1 MDPNVWGPGAW
12 TFLHSIT
19 LTYPDRPTYL
29 DKQRFSHFFNNLQH
43 VLPCPTCRKHY
54 QYNLKKNPIQLDSRD
69 DLVAWLVTIHNEVN
83 KKNKKQ
89 MWSLHEFY
97 DYYQQLYSDE
107 SELPEYTKYL
117 PYLIILLVIVLA
129 ILYWKKRSSDI
140 PPF

>member
-19 LTYPDRPTYL
+19 LTYPNKPTYL
-29 DKQRFSHFFNNLQH
+29 DKQRFSQFFNNLQH

-54 QYNLKKNPIQLDSRD
+54 QKNLKHNPIQLDSRD

-89 MWSLHEFY
+89 MWSLNEFY
-97 DYYQQLYSDE
+97 DYYQQLYSDDSE
-107 SELPEYTKYL
+107 SPKYTEYI
-117 PYLIILLVIVLA
+117 PHLIVLLVIVLA
-129 ILYWKKRSSDI
+129 VLYWKKRSSDI